1 MFQRRV
7 VITGW
12 GIVSPIGNSPEA
24 VANSLKHSHCG
35 IVSMPEYAALGM
47 RSQVAGLAHTER
59 CEDIP
64 PKLRRFM
71 GLEAQL
77 GWVAVQDALASAGID
92 ESLLHSER
100 TGLIMGSGGASTKD
114 IVEAADLLRE
124 KGIRKVG
131 PYRVTATMTN
141 TVSACLST
149 AMGIRGLN
157 FSIASACATS
167 AHSIGLAAQMV
178 AWGEQDVVIAGGA
191 EAEHWAQS
199 SLFDAMKAMS
209 STYNEAP
216 EKASRAY
223 DKSRDGFVIANG
235 AGALIV
241 ESLEHALA
249 RGANII
255 AEITGYGTAS
265 DGASMVA
272 PSGEGSER
280 AMRTA
285 AAMHRSI
292 RATPI
297 AYINTHATSTPVGDA
312 IEVAAMQRV
321 FGEDLPAFSSTKS
334 LTGHSLGAAGVHE
347 AIYSLIMLEQGFMAA
362 AANIDELD
370 PEFEGLP
377 LVREYTEEPMESVM
391 SNSFG
396 FGGTNVSLIFSNYSK
411 ATQ

>member
-12 GIVSPIGNSPEA
+12 GIVSPIGNSLET
-24 VANSLKHSHCG
+24 VAESLKYSRSG
-35 IVSMPEYAALGM
+35 TVSMPEYAALGM
-47 RSQVAGLAHTER
+47 RSQVAGLSHTDR

-64 PKLRRFM
+64 PKQRRFM

-77 GWVAVQDALASAGID
+77 GWVAAQDAVALAGIN
-92 ESLLHSER
+92 EAVLQSPR

-124 KGIRKVG
+124 KGIHKVG

-178 AWGEQDVVIAGGA
+178 AWGEQDVIIAGGA

-209 STYNEAP
+209 SMYNETP

-241 ESLEHALA
+241 ESLDHALA
-249 RGANII
+249 RGAHII

-285 AAMHRSI
+285 VEMHAAVRE
-292 RATPI
+292 API
-297 AYINTHATSTPVGDA
+297 DYINTHATSTPVGDA

-321 FGEDLPAFSSTKS
+321 FGDSLPAFSSTKS

-347 AIYSLIMLEQGFMAA
+347 AIYSLIMLQQGFMAA

-377 LVREYTEEPMESVM
+377 LVREHTDVPMASVM

-396 FGGTNVSLIFSNYSK
+396 FGGTNVSLIFSNY
-411 ATQ
+411 ADAGQ